1 MKQCYVTSD
10 ILKNVPTLVD
20 NLGKAGPESIFR
32 YGNTEYIVSDDT
44 AVDYV
49 MKKLSFWDK
58 LHPTRVA
65 HAAIN
70 AYEAMLVAVS
80 EMTDS
85 TETK

>member
-32 YGNTEYIVSDDT
+32 SGNTEYIVSDDT

-85 TETK
+85 TENK